1 MYIPGDIV
9 VEDLSRRVL
18 DKPAPSQAGG
28 GCDVTVVTVVFNAI
42 EGGRGEM
49 LRQCLDSVQSQRG
62 VAVEHLIVDGA
73 SKDGTVDMV
82 RGYDNRSAG
91 IRLLSAPD
99 SGIYDAM
106 NRGIAL
112 ARGKYV
118 VFLNSDDFYHDAS
131 GLADAV
137 ARLERTGCDFS
148 FAPARVLRAED
159 GRPMDHPNTHP
170 RAGRIFVNMEF
181 SHQSVVAGRDALI
194 AVGGFDLRYRSAA
207 DYDLILRLVLSGRR
221 ACCVPRSFVTFRMGG
236 FSCVNMAKSQ
246 EETGVIFSRLYN
258 QYADAGLTPEDGMR
272 MYLSGRFPLEL
283 KERLFPYYVAAFG
296 AGMLAAETDDG
307 DAVPP
312 GLHDLIAFKHG
323 LLPLKKGM
331 SLAALARCAL
341 PAVVRHPLWFA
352 EFAVRYRRA
361 AKLSGRRD
369 AARTAFNEMGRR
381 LFERRRRSSDARMLE
396 RAAAVSGQAGAAL
409 VSPASIDLALPVH
422 TNVTPSD
429 FWNVYGTYEVEPWGV
444 WAGKDMLV
452 KVHVPEEYVGRR
464 LLAGL
469 VVGGYPFAES
479 PRRLLGVTV
488 NGVEMPVVELD
499 HLEPRR
505 HEVEIPAD
513 AVKSPLLNFRLSLD
527 ADFVPNE
534 LGHST
539 DTRRL
544 GIAFGG
550 LSVAL
555 MEEKK

>member
-1 MYIPGDIV
+1 METLDGSV
-9 VEDLSRRVL
+9 AEDLSRLVL
-18 DKPAPSQAGG
+18 DKPASSSSDGN
-28 GCDVTVVTVVFNAI
+28 CDVTVVTVVFNAVK
-42 EGGRGEM
+42 GGRGKM
-49 LRQCLDSVQSQRG
+49 FCQCLDSVQSQRG

-73 SKDGTVDMV
+73 SEDGTVDMV
-82 RGYDNRSAG
+82 RGYDNRNVG
-91 IRLLSAPD
+91 IRLLSFHD

-131 GLADAV
+131 GLADAF
-137 ARLERTGCDFS
+137 ARLERTGRDFS

-159 GRPMDHPNTHP
+159 GKPMDHPNSHP

-181 SHQSVVAGRDALI
+181 SHQSVVARREALL

-207 DYDLILRLVLSGRR
+207 DYDLILRLILTGHR

-246 EETGVIFSRLYN
+246 RETGTIFSRLYN
-258 QYADAGLTPEDGMR
+258 KYAGASLTPDDGMR
-272 MYLSGRFPLEL
+272 IYLTGCFPLEL
-283 KERLFPYYVAAFG
+283 KERLFSYYVASFG
-296 AGMLAAETDDG
+296 AGMLAAETDDDG
-307 DAVPP
+307 VPP
-312 GLHDLIAFKHG
+312 SLHDLIAFKHR

-331 SLAALARCAL
+331 SPVSLARCAI
-341 PAVVRHPLWFA
+341 PAVTRHPLWFA

-396 RAAAVSGQAGAAL
+396 RAAAASGQAGAAPA
-409 VSPASIDLALPVH
+409 SPASIDLALPVH
-422 TNVTPSD
+422 TNIAPSD
-429 FWNVYGTYEVEPWGV
+429 FWNVYGAYEVEPWGV

-452 KVHVPEEYVGRR
+452 KVHVPDEYVGCR
-464 LLAGL
+464 LSAGL
-469 VVGGYPFAES
+469 VVGGYAFAES

-488 NGVEMPVVELD
+488 NGVEMPAVELD

-505 HEVEIPAD
+505 HEVEIPAG
-513 AVKSPLLNFRLSLD
+513 AVKSSLLNFRLSLD